1 MTDNTCQRVLYDAMY
16 EWIDKAV
23 PTNLRKDWKEEADK
37 RRLPYW
43 DFALFADR
51 PPSTPGA
58 FDYDIDH
65 DRLRLPILC
74 MMPNVQIKVF
84 ENGKG
89 PIIESRPNPLYKY
102 VTLKLMGELPEPYK
116 ITGED
121 MPEQRVEN
129 PESPEQKIL
138 VNPKFTYP
146 GSVLSYWYSESPEL
160 IIYLVGQM

>member
-37 RRLPYW
+37 WRLPYW

-102 VTLKLMGELPEPYK
+102 VTPKLMGELPDPYT

-121 MPEQRVEN
+121 IPEEKADDPKN
-129 PESPEQKIL
+129 PKEKIL

-146 GSVLSYWYSESPEL
+146 VSVQSPCYSESLEL
-160 IIYLVGQM
+160 IIYLVEQM